1 MSVLTLGRN
10 LINVI
15 PVKQNSHSIVTSRH
29 MSVYTLGRNPT
40 NVIPVEH
47 NSQVMVI

>member
-10 LINVI
+10 LTNVI
-15 PVKQNSHSIVTSRH
+15 SVEHNSHGVVTSRD